1 MFSKNLFICL
11 ITLVLSNE
19 NFPGP
24 SEYFNE
30 MIVIEQPDLLILY
43 WKYDQT
49 DITFEIH
56 TRTVGWIQFGLS
68 HSGMLQYSDV
78 IVAWLNEDGT
88 GHFSDRHIID
98 KHPVVDKIQNW
109 HPILFEKRKNNFTL
123 LKFTRKLIICDSSPQ
138 EEIDIDIF
146 TSMNHIIYALGGK
159 FINSEEKDIDLN
171 QSIKG
176 SIALDLIESNENL
189 NLFEC
194 MNPIYTEIEP
204 KPTGFYMNSL
214 EIVPNL
220 YKLYWNSTETKF
232 IAEIHVKNNQWFCFG
247 FRLVI
252 LVISF

>member
-88 GHFSDRHIID
+88 GHFSDRYIID
-98 KHPVVDKIQNW
+98 KH
-109 HPILFEKRKNNFTL
+109 
-123 LKFTRKLIICDSSPQ
+123 
-138 EEIDIDIF
+138 
-146 TSMNHIIYALGGK
+146 Y
-159 FINSEEKDIDLN
+159 
-171 QSIKG
+171 
-176 SIALDLIESNENL
+176 
-189 NLFEC
+189 
-194 MNPIYTEIEP
+194 
-204 KPTGFYMNSL
+204 
-214 EIVPNL
+214 
-220 YKLYWNSTETKF
+220 
-232 IAEIHVKNNQWFCFG
+232 
-247 FRLVI
+247 
-252 LVISF
+252 

>member
-1 MFSKNLFICL
+1 
-11 ITLVLSNE
+11 
-19 NFPGP
+19 
-24 SEYFNE
+24 
-30 MIVIEQPDLLILY
+30 
-43 WKYDQT
+43 
-49 DITFEIH
+49 
-56 TRTVGWIQFGLS
+56 
-68 HSGMLQYSDV
+68 
-78 IVAWLNEDGT
+78 
-88 GHFSDRHIID
+88 
-98 KHPVVDKIQNW
+98 
-109 HPILFEKRKNNFTL
+109 
-123 LKFTRKLIICDSSPQ
+123 
-138 EEIDIDIF
+138 
-146 TSMNHIIYALGGK
+146 MNHIIYALGGK

-220 YKLYWNSTETKF
+220 YKIYWNSTETKF

-252 LVISF
+252 LVIFF